1 MEGRRQAEKNR
12 LLKRLEEQFPGG
24 VPRSKVK
31 EATGGLV
38 SPKTM
43 ANLASQNDQP
53 EGWYRVRGRI
63 VYPAESFVDWLYADD
78 NNGGEA

>member
-1 MEGRRQAEKNR
+1 MDGRRQVEKDR

-24 VPRSKVK
+24 VPRSKVR

-43 ANLASQNDQP
+43 ANLACQKDQP
-53 EGWYRVRGRI
+53 EGWFCVRGRI
-63 VYPAESFVDWLYADD
+63 VYPAASFVDWLYDD
-78 NNGGEA
+78 NKGGEA